1 MNIEIYCNMCD
12 TASKIKYNYIF
23 MNCLCNDD
31 IRIIDINKYKLGYYN
46 DYLYSAMCDNLSR
59 DKQLN

>member
-1 MNIEIYCNMCD
+1 MCD

-46 DYLYSAMCDNLSR
+46 DYLYSTMCDNLSR
-59 DKQLN
+59 NKQLN